1 MRLRRL
7 FIKCF
12 RGFLHNQQGT
22 VLIIVAAGIGVT
34 AGIAALAID
43 MGNAYVLRGQL
54 QRTADAAALAAVSQL
69 PDETAART
77 EALQYANMNMSS
89 TYHGTVLA
97 SSDVSAGNWDR
108 GTQTFTPA
116 GTPVNALRVIAKRS
130 QDNGNAAPTFFA
142 HLLGFDSLDI
152 EVSAVAITESS
163 VCMLALDPTGSG
175 AMKFE
180 GDEEIT
186 ANGCSIQVNSTDPE
200 AVDMF
205 DNISPIVTTD
215 STCVTGGI
223 VGPTGGFS
231 PPPETG
237 CSPAADPFASVAPPP
252 VGPCDFTNTM
262 IDGGTADL
270 LPGVYCGGL
279 TVMNNATVTL
289 DPGVYII
296 KDGRFSVDGTSSVT
310 GAKVTTYLT
319 GNANTFVEFVKDS
332 QVNLSAPTT
341 GPLAGLVFFEER
353 SVTIP
358 RTHFVGSN
366 ANLVFEG
373 TLYFPAGKVK
383 VVSRIGGG
391 PSPSPYTGLI
401 AKNFRFSSGAAL
413 DLNDDFGGFGGGTAL
428 VQ

>member
-1 MRLRRL
+1 MDKQRMKAFLRDQ
-7 FIKCF
+7 
-12 RGFLHNQQGT
+12 RGST
-22 VLIIVAAGIGVT
+22 IAVLAAGMVMVVGFT
-34 AGIAALAID
+34 AFAVDGGYLYAL
-43 MGNAYVLRGQL
+43 RSKL
-54 QRTADAAALAAVSQL
+54 QATADAAALAGANRLPEPAAV
-69 PDETAART
+69 TIAAMD
-77 EALQYANMNMSS
+77 YAGKNMPAAD
-89 TYHGTVLA
+89 HGTVLTNA
-97 SSDVSAGNWDR
+97 DVVTGTWDTDTR
-108 GTQTFTPA
+108 TFTPA
-116 GTPVNALRVIAKRS
+116 GNPLNAVRVIARRS
-130 QDNGNAAPTFFA
+130 QANGNGAGLFFA
-142 HLLGFDSLDI
+142 RVLGFDQVD
-152 EVSAVAITESS
+152 VVTSAVATKTLS

-175 AMKFE
+175 AIKFE
-180 GDEEIT
+180 GDETIT
-186 ANGCSIQVNSTDPE
+186 ASGCSVQVNSTDPN
-200 AVDMF
+200 AVEIE
-205 DNISPIVTTD
+205 ISPDVTAD
-215 STCVTGGI
+215 SYCVTGGI
-223 VGPTGGFS
+223 IGPTGGFS
-231 PPPETG
+231 PLPETG
-237 CSPAADPFASVAPPP
+237 CSPVADPFASVAPPS
-252 VGPCDFTNTM
+252 VGPCDFTNTT
-262 IDGGTADL
+262 INGGIVDL

-353 SVTIP
+353 SVAIP